1 MNKILFF
8 FYFVFL
14 IAEAGLSGQE
24 LSLGPEDFRFEQR
37 GENGFHLFIRKKSG
51 VSSVLL
57 TESTR
62 DPRMMAD
69 NFAYRAPEWNPVNGD
84 EIRILNGVPIPR
96 ENGIFS
102 LIASST
108 EQYPEL
114 GEAFHIFV
122 PWIVTYGF
130 EDTRHGEVLM
140 TNGTY
145 INVRTF
151 SLPYADYRGRFAD
164 NPFVLQGVQRP
175 DDESEEE
182 QEEQFEEAEAA
193 FIEIARQTSGD
204 FIYAAGPS
212 DFIGIIESL
221 IKREEGK
228 SLDIVICMDTT
239 GSMGKYIDAVRKMLV
254 PMIRRAL
261 SGFSN
266 WRIGMVLYRD
276 YPPDAYVTK
285 IVPFTRDFGYFQRY
299 LNTIVTWGGGDVPE
313 AVYEALYDGAEKFP
327 WAAESRLLILAG
339 DAAPHPE
346 PKGDITREMTF
357 QKIAGNDLKL
367 SAVLL
372 PQ

>member
-1 MNKILFF
+1 MNKKWLFF
-8 FYFVFL
+8 YCVFL
-14 IAEAGLSGQE
+14 LAQAVLSGQD
-24 LSLGPEDFRFEQR
+24 LSLAPEDFRFEQR

-84 EIRILNGVPIPR
+84 EIRILDGIPIPR
-96 ENGIFS
+96 ESRIYS
-102 LIASST
+102 LIASAT

-122 PWIVTYGF
+122 PWVVTYGF

-140 TNGTY
+140 TNGAY

-164 NPFVLQGVQRP
+164 NPFVLLGVQRP
-175 DDESEEE
+175 EDESEEE
-182 QEEQFEEAEAA
+182 QEEQIEEAEGA
-193 FIEIARQTSGD
+193 FIEIARQASGD
-204 FIYAAGPS
+204 FIHAS
-212 DFIGIIESL
+212 DPANFIDIIEDL
-221 IKREEGK
+221 IKNEEGK
-228 SLDIVICMDTT
+228 SIDIVICLDTT
-239 GSMGKYIDAVRKMLV
+239 GSMGKYIDGVRKKLV
-254 PMIRRAL
+254 PMMRKAM
-261 SGFSN
+261 SGFSD

-285 IVPFTRDFGYFQRY
+285 IIPFTKDFGYFQRY

-313 AVYEALYDGAEKFP
+313 AVYEALYDGADKFP

-346 PKGDITREMTF
+346 PKGEITREMAL

-367 SAVLL
+367 SAILL